1 MRITVI
7 GGGSIGTL
15 MAAEMLKKGHKVT
28 IYTSRPDEWKNEITV
43 LLPTDKVLFR
53 TAVYRVTDSMEEALY
68 MAELVFITM
77 PAQLFRKLS
86 PKMEPYV
93 LPGMRVR
100 MVPGSGGAEFAF
112 RNLLGK
118 GCVLFG
124 FQRVH
129 SIARIKEYGKS
140 VYMLGRK
147 SEIYIGA
154 IPADS
159 TGELCPVMES
169 LFELPCMALANYLC
183 VTLTPSNPILH
194 TARLYSMFREY
205 EEGIVYPRNYL
216 FYEEWDDEA
225 SRTLFD
231 CDHELQN
238 LCAAIP
244 MELVSVKSLRE
255 HYESSSVSAM
265 TQKIRS
271 IQAFKGLTSPMKRIP
286 EGWIPDFESRY
297 FTADFAYGLKVI
309 RDTADLFG
317 VPTPDI
323 DSVWRWYERVNPEN
337 AAGSFRTDINRDDFV
352 KLYG

>member
-93 LPGMRVR
+93 LPGMRVG

-112 RNLLGK
+112 RNLLVK

-129 SIARIKEYGKS
+129 CIARIKYYGKS
-140 VYMLGRK
+140 V
-147 SEIYIGA
+147 
-154 IPADS
+154 
-159 TGELCPVMES
+159 
-169 LFELPCMALANYLC
+169 
-183 VTLTPSNPILH
+183 
-194 TARLYSMFREY
+194 
-205 EEGIVYPRNYL
+205 
-216 FYEEWDDEA
+216 
-225 SRTLFD
+225 
-231 CDHELQN
+231 
-238 LCAAIP
+238 
-244 MELVSVKSLRE
+244 
-255 HYESSSVSAM
+255 
-265 TQKIRS
+265 
-271 IQAFKGLTSPMKRIP
+271 
-286 EGWIPDFESRY
+286 
-297 FTADFAYGLKVI
+297 
-309 RDTADLFG
+309 
-317 VPTPDI
+317 
-323 DSVWRWYERVNPEN
+323 
-337 AAGSFRTDINRDDFV
+337 
-352 KLYG
+352 